1 MKNIF
6 TCILLLLVSFSFS
19 QAFMPEY
26 KQSFSNKIEVT
37 LNDGTI
43 VKGKIVIY
51 GLKRMTIKKEN
62 GEKIKVG
69 VTDMKGYRIPAPK
82 SKLLKLLSM
91 ASGGASSVKELAKTD
106 FNAVLE
112 ADYFVFKRILD
123 KKGRPFITQLINP
136 GFDSKIQVYVDPKAK
151 ETGGARLTGGL
162 LGGLAKS
169 YYITKGV
176 GSGALYVEKSKYK
189 KSFST
194 IFEGC
199 SKMGGQ
205 YGDKPKW
212 DEISTHVFY
221 FDQLCD

>member
-1 MKNIF
+1 
-6 TCILLLLVSFSFS
+6 
-19 QAFMPEY
+19 
-26 KQSFSNKIEVT
+26 
-37 LNDGTI
+37 
-43 VKGKIVIY
+43 
-51 GLKRMTIKKEN
+51 MTIKKEN

-82 SKLLKLLSM
+82 SKFLKLLS
-91 ASGGASSVKELAKTD
+91 SGGPSSVKELAKTD
-106 FNAVLE
+106 FSAVLE
-112 ADYFVFKRILD
+112 ADYFLFKRILD

-151 ETGGARLTGGL
+151 ETGGAKLTGGL

-212 DEISTHVFY
+212 DEIATHVFY

>member
-1 MKNIF
+1 
-6 TCILLLLVSFSFS
+6 
-19 QAFMPEY
+19 MPEY
-26 KQSFSNKIEVT
+26 KHSVSNKIEVT
-37 LNDGTI
+37 LNDGTV

-51 GLKRMTIKKEN
+51 GFKRMTIKKEN

-82 SKLLKLLSM
+82 SKFLKLLS
-91 ASGGASSVKELAKTD
+91 SGGPSSVKELAKTD

-199 SKMGGQ
+199 SKMGGKKILTNTNKRKKIHQ
-205 YGDKPKW
+205 SKK
-212 DEISTHVFY
+212 
-221 FDQLCD
+221 